1 MTIMTSAQIKR
12 LNTGELM
19 TLSSRVA
26 KDIQARVDRLDDS
39 LKALGLEGLNMQERG
54 KRPVRVQFP
63 GTARR
68 YTYMAPIEARVGDV
82 VKTPWNAYGGSEGF
96 AEIVELGDGGFKGA
110 VKDVLELHKPSHKKA
125 GR

>member
-39 LKALGLEGLNMQERG
+39 LKALGVEGLLLEASG
-54 KRPVRVQFP
+54 KKPVRVQFP
-63 GTARR
+63 GSGTR
-68 YTYMAPIEARVGDV
+68 YTYMAPVEAEVGDT
-82 VKTPWNAYGGSEGF
+82 VKTPANAYNAHPGLATIMEIGNGGYN
-96 AEIVELGDGGFKGA
+96 GA

>member
-1 MTIMTSAQIKR
+1 MMTITQIKK

-26 KDIQARVDRLDDS
+26 KETASRIARLDDS
-39 LKALGLEGLNMQERG
+39 LKGLGVEGLLLQERG
-54 KRPVRVQFP
+54 KKPVRVQFP
-63 GTARR
+63 GHSSR
-68 YTYMAPIEARVGDV
+68 YTYMAPVEAEVGDT
-82 VKTPWNAYGGSEGF
+82 VKTPSNAYNREPGL
-96 AEIVELGDGGFKGA
+96 ATIVQLGNGGFTGH